1 MRRNHPRS
9 APYADHGFGR
19 TPTSVYAPQFRE
31 LEKLENSHQVSS
43 WIHELD
49 RSRTEPLAIREVKE
63 DSDAVLSARSSDDE
77 IVDITT
83 LKEQIASTRA
93 DLHTS
98 VRKANKIG
106 ILRTRSPKLLHRQT
120 CQP

>member
-1 MRRNHPRS
+1 
-9 APYADHGFGR
+9 
-19 TPTSVYAPQFRE
+19 VYAPQFRE

-106 ILRTRSPKLLHRQT
+106 ILRTRSPKLL
-120 CQP
+120 QPITWLTGGLGRPLSPDERRARGLSFG